1 MDALSI
7 IRSVIAGSLLVSA
20 LLDAIGAQR
29 ARRPVGV
36 SIALDAIALFLL
48 GFYLVSV
55 SVSAGFPAVASFG
68 GAISLY
74 SLFMT
79 LIAVYTGIADP
90 RREIRAIPS
99 GLKILSGLF
108 AGITLLPGL
117 PQMPAELNPILKS
130 VWLVLHISA
139 AVAGEAFFSASF
151 ICALLWFFSRPPS
164 GRETLA
170 KNAFGFALAGFSA
183 YSAGALVFGMIW
195 ASEAW
200 GAAWSWDPKETWALV
215 TWLGYAVCLHLPRT
229 RASERVKMI
238 ALIAAFSAAM
248 FAFIG
253 VNVLLRGLHSY

>member
-7 IRSVIAGSLLVSA
+7 LRSVIAASLLVSA
-20 LLDAIGAQR
+20 LLDAISAMR
-29 ARRPVGV
+29 ARRVIGI
-36 SIALDAIALFLL
+36 SIVLDAIALFLL

-74 SLFMT
+74 SLFMM
-79 LIAVYTGIADP
+79 LIAVSMGIADP
-90 RREIRAIPS
+90 RPEIRAFTS

-108 AGITLLPGL
+108 IGITLLPGL
-117 PQMPAELNPILKS
+117 PQMTAQLNPILKS

-151 ICALLWFFSRPPS
+151 VCALLWFFSRASS

-170 KNAFGFALAGFSA
+170 KNAFGFALAGFSV
-183 YSAGALVFGMIW
+183 YSVGALVFGMIW

-215 TWLGYAVCLHLPRT
+215 TWLCYAVCLHLPRT
-229 RASERVKMI
+229 KAPEPLKMI
-238 ALIAAFSAAM
+238 ALISSFSVAM